1 MIQILNLRRGSYNY
15 EQRATITSKMHGGKY
30 LKAEIVRKKGIHIKI
45 VLNINLTNKVIIKI

>member
-1 MIQILNLRRGSYNY
+1 MIQILNLRRGSYNF

-45 VLNINLTNKVIIKI
+45 VLNINLFNQK